1 MAGCVDSAVTVETSR
16 STLYRFQWSQVTFVR
31 NAKTV
36 NRGKRNRAE
45 RKAKEQERILE
56 VDRSNFARRPRNG
69 VPNAQR
75 CHLLAVTLVAKR

>member
-45 RKAKEQERILE
+45 RKAKERILK